1 MSNTIGVKYFKK
13 KPRKGFTS
21 KHEVQELSC
30 IDQPNR
36 RERRALKRE
45 VKKANDGRDLAHTKM
60 LYELKLLD

>member
-21 KHEVQELSC
+21 KHEDQELSC

-36 RERRALKRE
+36 RERRAMKRE
-45 VKKANDGRDLAHTKM
+45 FKKGRENEKANQEWQR
-60 LYELKLLD
+60 